1 MIDINNLAFV
11 NKKYSLIIF
20 AISFCF
26 KAVFVTIREE
36 ALLKV
41 INPIYWYQ
49 SSSSGMEKM

>member
-49 SSSSGMEKM
+49 SSSSGM